1 MDARRRTWLSAALS
15 AGLLVTAW
23 LGWALLPAASPGSL
37 SAVWIASV
45 IGAIAVISGP
55 TTIERRGLADLRWP
69 LVAAV
74 VAPLAL
80 LPWVALAPAPVSG
93 LALAIWPLTCLPL
106 ADAAAD
112 RAKGA
117 TEAGAF
123 RFASSML
130 ALVGMAAGVAAA
142 AGIAASY
149 DVAPW
154 LVVLVAGIEA
164 PAIAIGISARRMD
177 PERLGATSADL
188 LSGLTLVA
196 AGLTPVIAGLVL
208 VVPRDPPVQVVVVAW
223 LIGVG
228 LAARVAVGPLAR
240 LADRS
245 SAERDLVVTVAE
257 AERRRLAAQ
266 LHDGPLQD
274 LLLLLRRLELDGDH
288 DAAKRIRDIADEL
301 REVSGELR
309 VPVLDDLGAGAALEW
324 LVARLE
330 RITGDEIVLERH
342 DPERPPSAVEV
353 AVFRVAQE
361 ALANAARHGRPPVR
375 VRYAAAADHVWLDV
389 GDAGPG
395 VDAAAAQAASR
406 AGRFGLLA
414 MSQRAEQIGGRLTIT
429 APEEGGT
436 LVHFEWPAKGL
447 A

>member
-1 MDARRRTWLSAALS
+1 MVLSGSLLVGAWLAWAFLPSESHGQLSAL
-15 AGLLVTAW
+15 
-23 LGWALLPAASPGSL
+23 
-37 SAVWIASV
+37 WIASAIVV
-45 IGAIAVISGP
+45 IALVAGP
-55 TTIERRGLADLRWP
+55 TTIERRGLSDLRWP
-69 LVAAV
+69 LVAAIV
-74 VAPLAL
+74 TPLAVL
-80 LPWVALAPAPVSG
+80 SWVALAPIQLSS
-93 LALAIWPLTCLPL
+93 LALAVWPVACLPL
-106 ADAAAD
+106 AYAAAD
-112 RAKGA
+112 QARRAA
-117 TEAGAF
+117 EERVF
-123 RFASSML
+123 RIASSTF
-130 ALVGMAAGVAAA
+130 ALLGVLGGVA
-142 AGIAASY
+142 
-149 DVAPW
+149 VATGAVAVWDATPW
-154 LVVLVAGIEA
+154 LVVLVAAIEA
-164 PAIAIGISARRMD
+164 PAIAIGLSSRRMD

-188 LSGLTLVA
+188 LVGLALVA
-196 AGLTPVIAGLVL
+196 AGLTPAVAGLVL
-208 VVPRDPPVQVVVVAW
+208 VQPEDPQAQILVVGW
-223 LIGVG
+223 LLGVG
-228 LAARVAVGPLAR
+228 VAARLAVGPLAR

-274 LLLLLRRLELDGDH
+274 LLLLLRRLELDGDRE
-288 DAAKRIRDIADEL
+288 AAERIRDIADEL

-330 RITGDEIVLERH
+330 RITGEEIVLERD
-342 DPERPPSAVEV
+342 DPERPPSAVEL

-361 ALANAARHGRPPVR
+361 AIANAARHGRPPVH
-375 VRYAAAADHVWLDV
+375 VRYAAAANHVRLDV

-395 VDAAAAQAASR
+395 VDLEAAKAASR

-414 MSQRAEQIGGRLTIT
+414 MSQRAEQIGAQLTVS